1 MVISCYIMT
10 IYLPV
15 PVDGCIISVQMWEQY
30 LEGVRHE
37 DAQDAAVHICMVSDS
52 MKKKCY

>member
-1 MVISCYIMT
+1 MT
-10 IYLPV
+10 IYLLV
-15 PVDGCIISVQMWEQY
+15 PVDGCIISVQVWEQY